1 MKHLLK
7 HASLFI
13 AILLISTSCSLL
25 GIQSSKKTDAS
36 GNIYPKFTQKDSVR
50 GALNPMRTCYDVQHY
65 TLSIDINP
73 TKKYIKG
80 FVDMDFKVMSPTN
93 TIQVDL
99 FKNMKMDSIIFEG
112 KKVSFTRKYN
122 AVYLLLPS
130 LKTGEQKSIR
140 CYYQGKPIVAPRPP
154 WEGGFV
160 WKQSAD
166 KSPWIGVACEV
177 VGASL
182 WWPCKDHLTDEPD
195 KGVIMNV
202 SVPGGLTVI
211 SNGIQKSHETKDGK
225 EYFTWET
232 KYPINNYNVTVYIGK
247 YEHFSEEYKGIDTT
261 FTLDYY
267 MLPENLEKAKEV
279 FKQTPNII
287 RFYENTYGP
296 YPWPREGYKLV
307 GSPFEGM
314 EHQTAIAYGTGFH
327 THYLG
332 FDYIIL
338 HESAHEWW
346 GNSIS
351 VGDVSD
357 IFMHEGFATF
367 SEVLFV
373 EKTYG
378 KDNADKYI
386 ATYANYVKNK
396 NPVVGP
402 RDVNFWDYEDTD
414 PYMKGAWALQG
425 LRFVI
430 DNDSLF
436 FDILKTY
443 YNKSKYSIV
452 SVKDFTDFVNAKT
465 NQDLSWYYNQY
476 LYDRRCPS
484 LEYIATQ
491 DGKTVTI
498 EMRWSNVNSDFV
510 LPVELKVN
518 GDPIRVSVSTTVQ
531 KYVFH
536 NAEELYFNPYVAYY
550 SIQKVKSFNK

>member
-1 MKHLLK
+1 MKQLLK
-7 HASLFI
+7 SLTFLI
-13 AILLISTSCSLL
+13 AITFISTSCTLL
-25 GIQSSKKTDAS
+25 GVNLSKKTPKN
-36 GNIYPKFTQKDSVR
+36 GNEYPKFTKKDSVR

-65 TLSIDINP
+65 TISIDINP
-73 TKKYIKG
+73 TKKYIQG
-80 FVDMDFKVMSPTN
+80 YVDIDFKVMSPTN

-99 FKNMKMDSIIFEG
+99 FKNMKMDSIILEG

-122 AVYLLLPS
+122 AVYLQLPS
-130 LKTGEQKSIR
+130 LKTGELKSIR
-140 CYYQGKPIVAPRPP
+140 CYYQGKPIEAPRPP

-182 WWPCKDHLTDEPD
+182 WWPCKDHLSDEPD
-195 KGVIMNV
+195 KGVIMSV
-202 SVPGGLTVI
+202 SVPKGLTVV
-211 SNGIQKSHETKDGK
+211 SNGVQKSHETKNEK

-232 KYPINNYNVTVYIGK
+232 RYPINNYNITLYVGK
-247 YEHFSEEYKGIDTT
+247 YEHFSEEYVGVDTT

-267 MLPENLEKAKEV
+267 MLPEHLEKAKEV
-279 FKQTPNII
+279 FKQTSNVIKFFESI
-287 RFYENTYGP
+287 YGS
-296 YPWPREGYKLV
+296 YPWPREGFKLV

-314 EHQTAIAYGTGFH
+314 EHQTAIAFGTGFR

-338 HESAHEWW
+338 HETAHEWW
-346 GNSIS
+346 GNSVS
-351 VGDVSD
+351 VADVSD
-357 IFMHEGFATF
+357 IFIHEGFATF
-367 SEVLFV
+367 SEILFV

-378 KDNADKYI
+378 KRDAERYV
-386 ATYANYVKNK
+386 ATYATYIKNK

-402 RDVNFWDYEDTD
+402 KDVNFWDYEDTD
-414 PYMKGAWALQG
+414 PYMKGALTLQG

-443 YNKSKYSIV
+443 YNKSKFSIV
-452 SVKDFTDFVNAKT
+452 SVKDFTDFVNVKA
-465 NQDLSWYYNQY
+465 NQDLSWYFNQY
-476 LYDRRCPS
+476 LYDRRCPR

-491 DGKTVTI
+491 DGETVII
-498 EMRWSNVNSDFV
+498 EMKWSNVNPNFV

-518 GDPIRVSVSTTVQ
+518 GDPIRVNVSNEVQ

-536 NAEELYFNPYVAYY
+536 NAKELYFNSYVAYY